1 MRCTTAALALI
12 LLLSDAQAQASSVQ
26 RGFEF
31 AQANCAR
38 CHSINKSGE
47 SPLSRAPPFRELLDR
62 YSVEGL
68 QELLTDSFLV
78 DHPSMP
84 HFELYPDQISDLI
97 AFLATLK

>member
-1 MRCTTAALALI
+1 MRYITGVFGVI
-12 LLLSDAQAQASSVQ
+12 LLLSDAHAQASSVK

-47 SPLSRAPPFRELLDR
+47 SPLSRAPPFREFRDR

-84 HFELYPDQISDLI
+84 HFELYPDQISDII
-97 AFLATLK
+97 AFIATLE